1 MSIILFR
8 KTRQREAY
16 RGSANVADD
25 LTVFVIGCVGSYY
38 FSAVLCLFTM
48 PIRKDRPFK
57 APRLA
62 KRQEETKDSDEDDR
76 PIAQTLETTKQT
88 HVHRKDNS
96 EWGKR
101 MEKKLGEMDT
111 RKEDAEK
118 PVIIYGK
125 SDSCKG

>member
-1 MSIILFR
+1 
-8 KTRQREAY
+8 
-16 RGSANVADD
+16 
-25 LTVFVIGCVGSYY
+25 
-38 FSAVLCLFTM
+38 M

-57 APRLA
+57 APRLT
-62 KRQEETKDSDEDDR
+62 KRQEEAKDSDEDDR

-118 PVIIYGK
+118 SRTTAATLIDTEPFRFSK
-125 SDSCKG
+125 MMQ